1 MSGPVSFSDP
11 KQLYR
16 GVPAPPARPDRTMLA
31 IMLLAIVSLAGT
43 LALLPGTEE
52 KAEGLLAEGRY
63 ADAINILVA
72 VEDERPL
79 DGYEGYMLFKLYM
92 LAREPDNA
100 AQLIAQQPALQ
111 VDNVEALRQLSDL
124 YRQMGDV
131 EGEAATLRQIY
142 EANPT
147 DTDFARLRVLYRLT
161 GDAEGET
168 SLLTKA
174 IAAGRSDEASLERLA
189 YLQDQLPNTMRAALW
204 VAPTGNFW
212 RFEAAPP
219 SQIFAQTK
227 LTSSVSPI
235 ETSIE

>member
-1 MSGPVSFSDP
+1 MSGPAKFQDP

-16 GVPAPPARPDRTMLA
+16 GAPVAPTRPDRTLLA

-63 ADAINILVA
+63 ADAINTLVA

-79 DGYEGYMLFKLYM
+79 NGYEGYMLFKLYM

-100 AQLIAQQPALQ
+100 AMLIAQQPALQ
-111 VDNVEALRQLSDL
+111 VDNTEALRQLADL
-124 YRQMGDV
+124 YRQLGDMR
-131 EGEAATLRQIY
+131 GEATTLRQIY
-142 EANPT
+142 DASPS
-147 DTDFARLRVLYRLT
+147 DADFARLRVLYRLS
-161 GDAEGET
+161 GDAAGEA

-174 IAAGRSDEASLERLA
+174 IAAGRSDEALLSRLA
-189 YLQDQLPNTMRAALW
+189 YLQDLSPTNVRAALW

-212 RFEAAPP
+212 RFEMPPP
-219 SQIFAQTK
+219 SQIFAQTD
-227 LTSSVSPI
+227 LFHATPI
-235 ETSIE
+235 AASIE